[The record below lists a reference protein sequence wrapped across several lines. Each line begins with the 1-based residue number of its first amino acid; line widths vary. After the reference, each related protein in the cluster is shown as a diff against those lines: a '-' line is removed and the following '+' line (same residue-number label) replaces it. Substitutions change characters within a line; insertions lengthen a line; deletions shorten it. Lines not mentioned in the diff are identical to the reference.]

1 MADCFDATETLDYEL
16 VESQRQKELALERQR
31 VADYRAGAADGSKL
45 ETALQKGFD
54 EGFERGG
61 AISEAIYTSL
71 GILKCSLAIIMQQ
84 KEKRIAIGKRKRI
97 EQTKDDILIDFK
109 LNEDH
114 VDDNGL
120 VDNNHNLV
128 DDNIIDENLVD
139 DNIIDK
145 WILSIQTII
154 NEISSA
160 ARPLFNAL
168 MKTTGEDGSELID
181 KVIHSVLEAKNLL
194 RVMPLLKHLHEISG
208 DDKVGDD
215 KVKGVEALIVILDDC
230 IETFGIE
237 KIKFQS

>member
-45 ETALQKGFD
+45 ETASQKGFD

-71 GILKCSLAIIMQQ
+71 GIVKCSLAVIMQQ
-84 KEKRIAIGKRKRI
+84 KERRIAIGKRKRT
-97 EQTKDDILIDFK
+97 EQTKDDILIDFNRK
-109 LNEDH
+109 EDH
-114 VDDNGL
+114 VTDNAL
-120 VDNNHNLV
+120 VDNKHNLEDNLV
-128 DDNIIDENLVD
+128 DDNIIDESIV
-139 DNIIDK
+139 DK
-145 WILSIQTII
+145 WILSIQTKA
-154 NEISSA
+154 NEISTS